1 MKNIVKLLFGIFA
14 FSFAF
19 TACKKDENQVV
30 FQGGNNP
37 VLTSSTAGPLV
48 LKKDE
53 KDNVAMV
60 LNWTNPDYK
69 FNTGISSQDVTYILQ
84 VDTAGKNFTSS
95 NLQEKSIAND
105 LSISLT
111 VKDVNTFLSK
121 MELKPNVQY
130 NVEIRI
136 KASLAGGTVPLYSNV
151 LKIKIT
157 PYLDYSVL
165 PPGTAPSFTDG
176 KLWAVGDCFPGP
188 DWSNPLPSP
197 YDVSLRFTQIDVLH
211 YELICD
217 FDKTGG
223 YKLIQIPGDWGS
235 QYHALLANLPLAGDF
250 EKKDADPQFAS
261 PGVGKY
267 KISVNFQTGKYTLTK
282 M

>member
-1 MKNIVKLLFGIFA
+1 MKNIFKLFSGIFLLSLV
-14 FSFAF
+14 FS
-19 TACKKDENQVV
+19 ACKKDEHQVV
-30 FQGGNNP
+30 FLGGTNP

-48 LKKDE
+48 LSKDKKDE
-53 KDNVAMV
+53 VVMV

-69 FNTGISSQDVTYILQ
+69 FNTGISSQDVSYVIQ

-95 NLQEKSIAND
+95 NLQEKAIAKE
-105 LSISLT
+105 LGITLT
-111 VKDVNTFLSK
+111 VKDLNSFLSK
-121 MELKPNVQY
+121 MELKANVQY

-136 KASLAGGTVPLYSNV
+136 KATLVGGTVPLYSNV
-151 LKIKIT
+151 LKIKIS
-157 PYLDYSVL
+157 PYLDYAVQ
-165 PPGTAPSFTDG
+165 PPGTAPGFLDG
-176 KLWAVGDCFPGP
+176 NLWAVGDCFPGP
-188 DWSNPLPSP
+188 DWSNPLPAP
-197 YDVSLRFTQIDVLH
+197 YNVTLKFTQIDVLH
-211 YELICD
+211 YELIAD

-267 KISVNFQTGKYTLTK
+267 KIAINFQTGKYTLTK